1 MTTIDNDELPPPGLA
16 ATTSGHGL
24 LALARSATGGVQDRV
39 APVRPATGTD
49 RAEPRGGGL
58 PTALLVVD
66 GLAVFAA
73 VAAAGNRD
81 LFGALWAASG
91 LFPVLVLFNNAGG
104 LYRTRLAPSALDEFP
119 ALSGRAVAS
128 AAFALTLDHCLHG
141 LWPSAV
147 PEDGRLLL
155 GLLLCQLALDLPGRA
170 AVYAVLRRTRRR
182 HPRPTLIAGAGQIG
196 RRVAAALLEHPEYG
210 LRPVGYIDSEP
221 PLGPAEEAVLA
232 AAPALAPGLA
242 ASAAVPVLG
251 GPEALDLEIA
261 GQDVTDV
268 IITFGGSGD
277 PQAARTLRTA
287 TRYGCEVWFV
297 PGVPDFGAFEFGN
310 RRAAAVDHLWGF
322 PCLRLGQPAMHRP
335 TWAVKRCVDTALA
348 AVGLLLAAPVLA
360 GCALAVRLDGGPG
373 VIFRQERVGLDGR
386 PFTVLKFRTLRPD
399 DENESATRWNISQDH
414 RLGPTG
420 RFLRRTSLDE
430 LPQLWNVLRGDMSL
444 VGPRPERPYFVARF
458 THAYQS
464 YGDRHRVPVGITGF
478 AQVHGLR
485 GDTSI
490 EDRTRF
496 DNYYIESWSLW
507 QDVKILLR
515 TLASVLRPGG
525 S

>member
-1 MTTIDNDELPPPGLA
+1 MTTIDNDELPRAGIA

-24 LALARSATGGVQDRV
+24 LALARKPSEAAQDRP
-39 APVRPATGTD
+39 APVRAAAGQRRADLPGNSVPA
-49 RAEPRGGGL
+49 
-58 PTALLVVD
+58 ALLAVD
-66 GLAVFAA
+66 GAAVLAA
-73 VAAAGNRD
+73 VAAVRSYD
-81 LFGALWAASG
+81 LLDAVWAASG
-91 LFPVLVLFNNAGG
+91 LFPLLVLFNSAGG
-104 LYRTRLAPSALDEFP
+104 HYRTRLAPSVLDELP
-119 ALSGRAVAS
+119 GLAGRALAA
-128 AAFALTLDHCLHG
+128 AAFALTLDRCLHG
-141 LWPSAV
+141 LWPSGV

-155 GLLLCQLALDLPGRA
+155 GLLLCQLGLDLPGRA
-170 AVYAVLRRTRRR
+170 AVYALLRRARRR
-182 HPRPTLIAGAGQIG
+182 RPRPTLIAGAGQIG
-196 RRVAAALLEHPEYG
+196 RSVGAALLAHPEYG
-210 LRPVGYIDSEP
+210 LRPVGYIDSGP
-221 PLGPAEEAVLA
+221 SFLPAEAPVPAGAPLA
-232 AAPALAPGLA
+232 AVPV
-242 ASAAVPVLG
+242 AVPVLG
-251 GPEALDLEIA
+251 GPETLDLEIA

-268 IITFGGSGD
+268 IITCGGAD
-277 PQAARTLRTA
+277 DAEAVRTLRTA
-287 TRYGCEVWFV
+287 TRHGCEVWFV

-310 RRAAAVDHLWGF
+310 RRAGTGDHLWGF
-322 PCLRLGQPAMHRP
+322 PCLRLGQSAMDRP
-335 TWAVKRCVDTALA
+335 TWLVKRCVDALLA
-348 AVGLLLAAPVLA
+348 GCGLLLVAPVLA
-360 GCALAVRLDGGPG
+360 ACALAVRIDGGPG

-386 PFTVLKFRTLRPD
+386 TFTVLKFRTLRPED
-399 DENESATRWNISQDH
+399 DHESATRWNISHDH
-414 RLGPTG
+414 RLGSTG

-430 LPQLWNVLRGDMSL
+430 LPQLWNVLRGEMSL

-458 THAYQS
+458 SHAYQQ

>member
-1 MTTIDNDELPPPGLA
+1 MTTIDNDELPRAGIA
-16 ATTSGHGL
+16 ATTSGQGL
-24 LALARSATGGVQDRV
+24 LALARKPPEAVPGLP
-39 APVRPATGTD
+39 APVGVPAGP
-49 RAEPRGGGL
+49 RREPPGASV
-58 PTALLVVD
+58 PAALLAVD
-66 GLAVFAA
+66 GLAVLAGVAA
-73 VAAAGNRD
+73 VGRCD
-81 LFGALWAASG
+81 LLGAVWAASG
-91 LFPVLVLFNNAGG
+91 LFPLLVLANSAGG
-104 LYRTRLAPSALDEFP
+104 LYRLRLAPSVLDEIP
-119 ALSGRAVAS
+119 GLAGRAAAA
-128 AAFALTLDHCLHG
+128 AAFALTLDRCLHG

-147 PEDGRLLL
+147 PADGRLLL
-155 GLLLCQLALDLPGRA
+155 GLLLCQLSLDLPGRA
-170 AVYAVLRRTRRR
+170 AVYALLRRARRR
-182 HPRPTLIAGAGQIG
+182 RPRPTLIAGAGQIG
-196 RRVAAALLEHPEYG
+196 RSVGAALLAHPEYG

-221 PLGPAEEAVLA
+221 SFRPAE
-232 AAPALAPGLA
+232 APAPTG
-242 ASAAVPVLG
+242 ASLPAVVPVLG
-251 GPEALDLEIA
+251 GPDALDLEIA

-268 IITFGGSGD
+268 IITSGGGD
-277 PQAARTLRTA
+277 DAEAARTLRTA
-287 TRYGCEVWFV
+287 TRHGCEVWFV

-310 RRAAAVDHLWGF
+310 RRAATGDHLWGF
-322 PCLRLGQPAMHRP
+322 PCLRLGQSAMHRP
-335 TWAVKRCVDTALA
+335 TWAVKRCVDALLA
-348 AVGLLLAAPVLA
+348 GCGLLLVAPVLA
-360 GCALAVRLDGGPG
+360 ACAVAVRIDGGPG

-386 PFTVLKFRTLRPD
+386 TFTVLKFRTLRPD
-399 DENESATRWNISQDH
+399 DDHESATRWNIAHDH

-430 LPQLWNVLRGDMSL
+430 LPQLWNVLRGEMSL

-458 THAYQS
+458 SHAYQQ